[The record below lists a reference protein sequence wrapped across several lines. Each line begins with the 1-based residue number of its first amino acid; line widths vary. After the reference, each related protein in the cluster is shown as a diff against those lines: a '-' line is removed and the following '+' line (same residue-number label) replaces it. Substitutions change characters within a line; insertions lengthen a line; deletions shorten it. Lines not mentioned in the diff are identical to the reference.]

1 MADSSCRRHRG
12 GRKKTVAAQS
22 RRRRCDLSSESSS
35 SDEEEEEEEMS
46 PPKSKRRRRPA
57 ADPELG
63 AALLEALRR
72 DYPSLSHWLD
82 PPTLEFFRPPSSWR
96 RPSLIEARRR
106 GSGDKPVFFDR
117 V

>member
-1 MADSSCRRHRG
+1 MAMHP
-12 GRKKTVAAQS
+12 AAATEAAGKNG
-22 RRRRCDLSSESSS
+22 DSSS

-46 PPKSKRRRRPA
+46 PPKSKRRRRAA
-57 ADPELG
+57 ADLELG

-72 DYPSLSHWLD
+72 DYPSLSQWLD
-82 PPTLEFFRPPSSWR
+82 PPTLEFFRPWR
-96 RPSLIEARRR
+96 RLSLIKAHRR